1 MKRVHDRVKLT
12 VYDLPKHKSVGKQKY
27 RSKNSQHNE
36 RNGEIGRG
44 EYRGIQC
51 VKTAK
56 YERQGEGRSL
66 KNGNHSQTMFHRK

>member
-1 MKRVHDRVKLT
+1 MISLSINLWENKNID
-12 VYDLPKHKSVGKQKY
+12 QQ
-27 RSKNSQHNE
+27 NSQHNE

-44 EYRGIQC
+44 EYRRIQC

-66 KNGNHSQTMFHRK
+66 KKMEIIRKQCSVENDTDA